1 LLLSVRFEP
10 VTSCVRGGNQTKH
23 PRTQEVT
30 GSNPTERSK
39 NFCVLSSS
47 SYSKY
52 LVLKMFSIEEG
63 EAIEN
68 TIQHK
73 WSTFCRLLFVVKFEI
88 GGGRYRPRSSSNSSR
103 GRGRRRTITNDENKI
118 KMRIDLELLFPA

>member
-1 LLLSVRFEP
+1 
-10 VTSCVRGGNQTKH
+10 
-23 PRTQEVT
+23 
-30 GSNPTERSK
+30 
-39 NFCVLSSS
+39 
-47 SYSKY
+47 
-52 LVLKMFSIEEG
+52 MFSIEEG

-103 GRGRRRTITNDENKI
+103 GRGRRRTITNDENK
-118 KMRIDLELLFPA
+118 KKRRIDLETALSSLSAIKDISESRKGRGQGT